1 MQLPDAITTK
11 VDATCP
17 RFKRATTTPIN
28 KNNDQQ
34 PTNNQQQRQ
43 QREKCVVHKRNRNET
58 NNK

>member
-17 RFKRATTTPIN
+17 RFKRATTTAIN

-34 PTNNQQQRQ
+34 PTNNQQPTTTRKV
-43 QREKCVVHKRNRNET
+43 RCT
-58 NNK
+58 